1 MAWFAN
7 LSMRQKL
14 SLAFGSVL
22 AIMLACGLFSLV
34 EMAKINTSMMGMTG
48 KWEGVKDVAVIR
60 ADINALRP
68 AELSWLLAPSEQE
81 SAKYESEIDAILKKT
96 RDHMAKYEPSITLE
110 EDRQLYRKF
119 QTDFQQYLGLHDQI
133 RSLHQ
138 AGRDS
143 AASSLA
149 LDQGTTALN
158 GIQNDIVQVIN
169 AKYQRADADKA
180 QVTSEYTRSR
190 TSIVVLL
197 AAALAAGALLTVLV
211 SSKVATPLGRLV
223 ASFNRGAEGDLRVR
237 VQVDGKDEVGQVS
250 HGFNTFMERLQE
262 TIQRVTASS
271 HQLAGASEEISAAA
285 AQSAQG
291 AKTQQNQASQ
301 IATAIA
307 QMAATIAQ
315 VSENCRTAAQKARES
330 AAEARDGGKA
340 VDHTGVMMC
349 DLAESVEKV
358 GSQISELGKRS
369 DQIGHIIGVID
380 DIADQTNLLALNAAI
395 EAARA
400 GEQGRGF
407 AVVADEVRKLAERTG
422 KATKEIT
429 EMITAVQQETRAAV
443 EAMKRGTAQVE
454 KGVQA
459 TNEAGETLRH
469 IIAGSEAGAD
479 MIAQIATT
487 ANQQAAATD
496 QINENVGEIAKI
508 TEQAVA
514 GAQQSAKACE
524 DLSNL
529 ALELQTLVSR
539 FQVENGG
546 SGTRFQ
552 PVVRAQKRT
561 PARTDTRVGGTE
573 ADGHGAVS
581 PYQDQAASVQ

>member
-14 SLAFGSVL
+14 SLAFGSLLV
-22 AIMLACGLFSLV
+22 IMLTCGSFSLM
-34 EMAKINTSMMGMTG
+34 EMAKINHSMMGMTR

-68 AELSWLLAPSEQE
+68 AELSWLLAPSQQE
-81 SAKYESEIDAILKKT
+81 SAKYESQIDTILTKT
-96 RDHMAKYEPSITLE
+96 RADMAKYEPGITLE

-119 QTDFQQYLGLHDQI
+119 QTDFQQYLGLQEQM
-133 RSLHQ
+133 RPLRK

-143 AASSLA
+143 EASALA
-149 LDQGTTALN
+149 LNQGAAAIN
-158 GIQNDIVQVIN
+158 GIQNDIIEVIN
-169 AKYQRADADKA
+169 AKYRRADVDKEHVA
-180 QVTSEYTRSR
+180 SEYTRSR
-190 TSIVVLL
+190 TSIAILL
-197 AAALAAGALLTVLV
+197 AVALAAGTLLTVVV
-211 SSKVATPLGRLV
+211 SGKVANPLGRLV
-223 ASFNRGAEGDLRVR
+223 ASFSRGAEGDLRVR
-237 VQVDGKDEVGQVS
+237 VDVDGKDEVGQVS

-285 AQSAQG
+285 AESAQG
-291 AKTQQNQASQ
+291 ARTQQNQASQ
-301 IATAIA
+301 IATAVA

-443 EAMKRGTAQVE
+443 EAMKRGTAQAE
-454 KGVQA
+454 KGVLA

-487 ANQQAAATD
+487 AHEQAAATD
-496 QINENVGEIAKI
+496 QINESVGEIAKI

-529 ALELQTLVSR
+529 ALDLRTLVSR
-539 FQVENGG
+539 FQVENDASG
-546 SGTRFQ
+546 STRFQ
-552 PVVRAQKRT
+552 PVVRAQKRA
-561 PARTDTRVGGTE
+561 PAPSPIHTDERRL
-573 ADGHGAVS
+573 ADRIS
-581 PYQDQAASVQ
+581 LTN